1 MDAPEVVELLT
12 ERDFVGYAAW
22 DGMIVILDNA
32 NRSDAKRVAHLQT
45 ARKACSHVD
54 IKHFREKVLANDERN
69 GRYWW
74 ARNSKV
80 AEQGLGAILCSE
92 SKVLLGRT

>member
-1 MDAPEVVELLT
+1 MDAPEVIELRT
-12 ERDFVGYAAW
+12 EQEFVGYTAR
-22 DGMIVILDNA
+22 GGVIIILDDA
-32 NRSDAKRVAHLQT
+32 NRSAAKRVAHLQT
-45 ARKACSHVD
+45 ERKACSHID
-54 IKHFREKVLANDERN
+54 IEHFREKVLANAEHN

-80 AEQGLGAILCSE
+80 AERELGAILCSE